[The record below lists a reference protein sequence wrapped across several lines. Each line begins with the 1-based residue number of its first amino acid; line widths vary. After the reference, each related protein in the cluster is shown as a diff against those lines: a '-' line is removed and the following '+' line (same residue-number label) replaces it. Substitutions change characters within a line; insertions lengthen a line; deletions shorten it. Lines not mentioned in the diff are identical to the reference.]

1 MTAAA
6 LAFTLLGAA
15 MLYLQAPRQAWRNK
29 PLPGGPARLAGIASL
44 LVGLLVWQTMSTP
57 VTGFFI
63 QLTVLML
70 AFAAFPYLALL
81 GGRARRG

>member
-1 MTAAA
+1 MTLPA

-15 MLYLQAPRQAWRNK
+15 LLYLQAPRQAWLRK
-29 PLPGGPARLAGIASL
+29 PLPTGPARLAGIGSL
-44 LVGLLVWQTMSTP
+44 LVGLLVWQTMTSP
-57 VTGFFI
+57 VTGFFT
-63 QLTVLML
+63 QFTVLML

>member
-1 MTAAA
+1 MTFAA

-15 MLYLQAPRQAWRNK
+15 LLYLQAPRQAWLRTA
-29 PLPGGPARLAGIASL
+29 LPQGPARLAGSAAL
-44 LVGLLVWQTMSTP
+44 LVGLLVWQTMSNP

-63 QLTVLML
+63 QLTLLML
-70 AFAAFPYLALL
+70 VFAAFPYLALL

>member
-1 MTAAA
+1 MTFAA

-15 MLYLQAPRQAWRNK
+15 FVYLQAPRQAWRRK
-29 PLPGGPARLAGIASL
+29 PLPATPARLAGIASL

-57 VTGFFI
+57 VTGFFT

>member
-6 LAFTLLGAA
+6 LAFTLFGAA
-15 MLYLQAPRQAWRNK
+15 LLYLQAPRQAWLRK
-29 PLPGGPARLAGIASL
+29 PLATGPARLAGIASL
-44 LVGLLVWQTMSTP
+44 LAGLLVWQTMTSP
-57 VTGFFI
+57 VTGFFT

-81 GGRARRG
+81 GGRTRRG

>member
-15 MLYLQAPRQAWRNK
+15 LLYLQAPRQAWRRT
-29 PLPGGPARLAGIASL
+29 PLAVAPARLAGISSL
-44 LVGLLVWQTMSTP
+44 LVGLLVWQTMTTP
-57 VTGFFI
+57 VTGFFV
-63 QLTVLML
+63 QLTLLML